1 MKVIVA
7 IIRPERL
14 EAVQTALK
22 RLDLGFMTIS
32 EVLDGQERGHPEMYR
47 GREVV
52 RLARKLKLEFA
63 VEDWALDDA
72 VAAVSQ
78 AGRLSESGRSSGEKL
93 FIMQLQECMPALGR
107 APVAVGDFAERT
119 DGHRLTCR

>member
-32 EVLDGQERGHPEMYR
+32 EVLDGQERGHSEMYR

-52 RLARKLKLEFA
+52 RLARKLRLEIA
-63 VEDWALDDA
+63 IDDWALDDA
-72 VAAVSQ
+72 VAAISQ
-78 AGRLSESGRSSGEKL
+78 AGRLSEPGRSSGEKL
-93 FIMQLQECMPALGR
+93 FIMQLQECTPAHGR
-107 APVAVGDFAERT
+107 APAAVGDFTERV
-119 DGHRLTCR
+119 